1 MEHVPPAPGG
11 PPDVVV
17 LVGDVPPR
25 GMAGVERRARVR
37 YVREPELAEALPGA
51 DVLFM
56 WDFLS
61 DALAG
66 AWPRDGGPDWVHIA
80 SAGVDRLLFP
90 GLVESDAVV
99 TNSRGVFDEP
109 IAEYVLGLVLTFAK
123 DLHTTVRLQ
132 GERHWRHRETERIT
146 GARALVVGTG
156 PIGRAIARRLSA
168 AGLAVS
174 GAGRTARDGDPDFG
188 LVHPVERLDEAF
200 AGADYVVL
208 AAPLTPQTRGMIDAA
223 ALDRMRPSA
232 RLINVGRGQLV
243 AEADLV
249 AALRAGRIAGAALDV
264 FEDEPLP
271 ASSPLWDMPNVVV
284 SPHMSGD
291 VIGWRDELVRLFAGN
306 FDRYATGRGLHNV
319 VDKRLGYVGSPVT
332 QRG

>member
-1 MEHVPPAPGG
+1 MEPVQHAPGG
-11 PPDVVV
+11 RPDAVV
-17 LVGDVPPR
+17 LVGDVHPR
-25 GMAGVERRARVR
+25 GMAEAEGLARVR
-37 YVREPELAEALPGA
+37 YVRESELAAALPGA
-51 DVLFM
+51 DALFV

-61 DALAG
+61 DAVAA
-66 AWPRDGGPDWVHIA
+66 AWPAAGGPGWVHIA

-90 GLVESDAVV
+90 ALVDGDTVV
-99 TNSRGVFDEP
+99 TNSRGIFDEP

-132 GERHWRHRETERIT
+132 AERRWRHRETERIT

-156 PIGRAIARRLSA
+156 PIGRAIARRLAA
-168 AGLAVS
+168 AGLAVI
-174 GAGRTARDGDPDFG
+174 GAGRTARDADPDFG
-188 LVHPVERLDEAF
+188 AVLPMERLDGAL

-232 RLINVGRGQLV
+232 RLVNVGRGALV
-243 AEADLV
+243 AEPDLV
-249 AALRAGRIAGAALDV
+249 KALRDGRIAGAALDV

-271 ASSPLWDMPNVVV
+271 PSSPLWEMPNVVV

-291 VIGWRDELVRLFAGN
+291 VVGWRDELVRLFTDNLG
-306 FDRYATGRGLHNV
+306 RYTSGRPLLNI
-319 VDKRLGYVGSPVT
+319 VDKRLGYVGSH